1 MSILYYYYYLFYTKI
16 LPDDQPHS
24 TVVFCLSLMESFII
38 NGFLNIASILLF
50 CYNISKWPMIGIL
63 VVIVIINYLYYYRS
77 KKMERIVVEK
87 PKLFNS
93 NTASVVL
100 SVVFFLFSLLMII
113 TAPFYSNYLL
123 EIFCNQSLFAKV
135 LAIAKI

>member
-38 NGFLNIASILLF
+38 NGFLNIVSILLF

-63 VVIVIINYLYYYRS
+63 IAIVIVNYFYYYKSR
-77 KKMERIVVEK
+77 KMERIIVEK

-100 SVVFFLFSLLMII
+100 SVVFFLFSLLMIV
-113 TAPFYSNYLL
+113 TAPFYSKYLL
-123 EIFCNQSLFAKV
+123 ERFCS
-135 LAIAKI
+135 

>member
-1 MSILYYYYYLFYTKI
+1 MDILYYYYYLFYTKI

-38 NGFLNIASILLF
+38 NGLLNIISILLF

-63 VVIVIINYLYYYRS
+63 IAIIIVNYKIYYKS
-77 KKMERIVVEK
+77 KKMELIIIEK

-93 NTASVVL
+93 NTASVAF
-100 SVVFFLFSLLMII
+100 SVIFFILSLLMIV
-113 TAPFYSNYLL
+113 TAPFYSKYFL
-123 EIFCNQSLFAKV
+123 ERFCN
-135 LAIAKI
+135 